1 MSKYGLKQ
9 VAEISEVRSWSS
21 YLFMNSITC
30 HNLLLHSSLA
40 FSMHGLINHEG
51 AKHVDVDRQCEISP
65 ERGEKWPKNLTV
77 MFANH
82 MEML

>member
-30 HNLLLHSSLA
+30 HNLLLHSTLA
-40 FSMHGLINHEG
+40 FSMHGCGNHEG
-51 AKHVDVDRQCEISP
+51 TKNLNVDVQCENQP
-65 ERGEKWPKNLTV
+65 
-77 MFANH
+77 
-82 MEML
+82 